1 MSEQTRICLVG
12 PSGSGKSTVASLI
25 KKKAEKQKKTVG
37 VLKLAEP
44 LYKIQELFYQE
55 SGLQISAYQQD
66 QQLLE
71 KIATEMRKI
80 SSVSLI
86 DNFLGRLAVTSHDL
100 LINDDLRDH
109 LVDWPR
115 MAAAG
120 FIVIRVVTDP
130 SIRHSRLKSRDD
142 ITLVEKSQLNQQIA
156 LINSTFVLVNNGNLE
171 HLDVQV
177 NGVMPFLLKA
187 QDASVNV

>member
-25 KKKAEKQKKTVG
+25 KKKVEQQKKTVG
-37 VLKLAEP
+37 VLRLAEP

-55 SGLQISAYQQD
+55 SGLQISTYQQD

-71 KIATEMRKI
+71 KIAIEMRKI

-86 DNFLGRLAVTSHDL
+86 DNFLSRLAVTSHDL

-109 LVDWPR
+109 LIDWPR

-142 ITLVEKSQLNQQIA
+142 ITRVEKSQLNQQIA
-156 LINSTFVLVNNGNLE
+156 LINSTFVLVNNGNLD

-177 NGVMPFLLKA
+177 TGIMPYLLKA
-187 QDASVNV
+187 SGCQCE